1 MSKRFTI
8 AILPKEKQQGWVK
21 KKPEFSASASAV
33 NFIDGFLNF
42 LKTDL
47 VKK

>member
-1 MSKRFTI
+1 MVGTVFLLLE
-8 AILPKEKQQGWVK
+8 AEWWVK